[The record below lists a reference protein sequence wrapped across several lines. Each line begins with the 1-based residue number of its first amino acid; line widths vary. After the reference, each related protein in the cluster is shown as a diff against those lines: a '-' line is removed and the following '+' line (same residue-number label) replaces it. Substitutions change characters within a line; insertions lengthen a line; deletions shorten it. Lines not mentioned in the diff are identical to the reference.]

1 MTKEHELVVL
11 AAFGPALITGLASY
25 LAAIYTVRKGP
36 DYQKQLNDLKSEVGR
51 MSSAYE
57 ATLEHQRQLADEDR
71 LRREAHAWRP
81 EMRIQSDPERM
92 TNTLYVQADRHFGIE
107 TVRLKTNSGAVVA
120 TLDGDTSQA
129 VLRAEFPIPADEVMR
144 LVERDGDYLRNE
156 KTVCRLECV
165 LSVGIVPQP
174 MAFEFAF
181 RVMQGTH
188 RGPGGLTMWRRL
200 EGRL

>member
-1 MTKEHELVVL
+1 MTKEHEFVIL
-11 AAFGPALITGLASY
+11 AAFGPALITGVASY

-36 DYQKQLNDLKSEVGR
+36 DYQQELNDLKSEVGR

-57 ATLEHQRQLADEDR
+57 ATLEHQRQIADEDR
-71 LRREAHAWRP
+71 QRREAHSWRP
-81 EMRIQSDPERM
+81 EMEIQSDPQGM
-92 TNTLYVQADRHFGIE
+92 TNTLYVHADRHFSIE

-129 VLRAEFPIPADEVMR
+129 ALRAEFSIPPDAVMR

-165 LSVGIVPQP
+165 LRVGVAPRP
-174 MAFEFAF
+174 MTFEFAF
-181 RVMQGTH
+181 RVMQDAH
-188 RGPGGLTMWRRL
+188 RGAGGLTIWRRL

>member
-1 MTKEHELVVL
+1 MTKEHEFVII

-25 LAAIYTVRKGP
+25 FAALFTVRKGP
-36 DYQKQLNDLKSEVGR
+36 DYQKQLRELKSEVGR

-71 LRREAHAWRP
+71 QQREAQLWRP
-81 EMRIQSDPERM
+81 EMEIQSDPQRM
-92 TNTLYVQADRHFGIE
+92 TNTLYVQSDKHFSIE

-120 TLDGDTSQA
+120 TLDGDASHMALRTEFSISPEA
-129 VLRAEFPIPADEVMR
+129 VIR

-156 KTVCRLECV
+156 KTICRLECV
-165 LSVGIVPQP
+165 LRVGVVPRP

-181 RVMQGTH
+181 RVMQDSYRGTD
-188 RGPGGLTMWRRL
+188 GLIMWRRL